1 MYVPRGLG
9 EFKNYGLSERKMLN
23 KVQWNFSITTTLGME
38 EGGHYGEVGV

>member
-9 EFKNYGLSERKMLN
+9 EVQNYGLLERKILN
-23 KVQWNFSITTTLGME
+23 KVQWKFSITATLEME